1 MIAKAA
7 RGLEGFSFE
16 QFLGLFVEV
25 GGLLPNGQVFESF
38 VRHNRFVV
46 LGLLV
51 VTKVAGSVE
60 FQIGNFKFEITAKPA
75 AGPDC
80 RRW

>member
-1 MIAKAA
+1 LIAKAA

-38 VRHNRFVV
+38 VRHKPFRGFGVV
-46 LGLLV
+46 GGYEGRGQCGISDWKL
-51 VTKVAGSVE
+51 
-60 FQIGNFKFEITAKPA
+60 QI
-75 AGPDC
+75 
-80 RRW
+80 